1 MKKIFISFSISFL
14 FCLIINAQSEKE
26 ITYIK
31 AGKLFDGKSDQLLS
45 NVIIGIR
52 GQKIFSVNQNQE
64 LEPNAKVIDLSNST
78 VLPGL
83 IDSHTHIVLH
93 SGNYDNQI
101 IKETPEYRALY
112 GAANAK
118 LTLEAGITTIRDV
131 GNEGAGFADIAL
143 RDAINNGI
151 VPGPR
156 ILTCIQPVSS
166 TGSYNLV
173 GFSPYITL
181 PNLSYVADGPEKI
194 REKVRLLVKEGADLI
209 KVYME
214 SYEKKQLRKD
224 LLTGAMNY
232 TLEELKALVD
242 ESHRAGLK
250 VAAHTYSDEAAKM
263 AIEAGVNSIE
273 HGLYISEET
282 FNLMA
287 KKNIY
292 YVPTLLVYEMWR
304 DGKIFGGISDE
315 DKIKLANTCEEHIK
329 TFKRALKTSVK
340 ICFGTDTFELPGTN
354 AQEIELMV
362 KYGMNPVHALIS
374 ATSLSAELLGI
385 AEQTG
390 NIEVNKIADIIA
402 VEGNPIDN
410 PSDITN
416 VRFVMKDGR
425 IFLNKAQSAR

>member
-14 FCLIINAQSEKE
+14 FCLIINAQSENE

-31 AGKLFDGKSDQLLS
+31 AGKLFDGKSNQLLS

-52 GQKIFSVNQNQE
+52 GQKIISVNQNQE
-64 LEPNAKVIDLSNST
+64 LEPGAKVIDLSNST

-83 IDSHTHIVLH
+83 IDTHTHIVLH

-112 GAANAK
+112 GASNAK
-118 LTLEAGITTIRDV
+118 ITLESGITTIRDV

-173 GFSPYITL
+173 GYSPYITL
-181 PNLSYVADGPEKI
+181 PNISYVADGPEKI

-232 TLEELKALVD
+232 TLDELKALVD
-242 ESHRAGLK
+242 ESHSAGLK
-250 VAAHTYSDEAAKM
+250 VAAHTYSDKAAKI

-273 HGLYISEET
+273 HGLYLSEET
-282 FNLMA
+282 FQLMA

-315 DKIKLANTCEEHIK
+315 DKIKLKNTCEEHIK
-329 TFKRALKTSVK
+329 TFKRALKTPVK

-362 KYGMNPVHALIS
+362 KYGMNPERALIS
-374 ATSLSAELLGI
+374 ATSLAAELLGI
-385 AEQTG
+385 VDQTG
-390 NIEVNKIADIIA
+390 VIEVNKIADLIA
-402 VEGNPIDN
+402 VDGNPIDN
-410 PSDITN
+410 PAALRN
-416 VRFVMKDGR
+416 VKFVMKEGKV
-425 IFLNKAQSAR
+425 FVNKIPITR